1 MKKLMTLILCLALSS
16 GAASAQSHEAQQL
29 LLNVEKLSQFKQLLK
44 DMKKGYEILTYG
56 YNTVKDISQGN
67 FSLHKTFLDG
77 LLQVSPTVR
86 NYRKVVGIV
95 NHQIT
100 LVDEYRSAFAR
111 FRNGDNFTPQEIQ
124 YLSSVYGRLFD
135 DSLRNLD
142 DLATIITAGRARMSD
157 DERLKEIDRIF
168 AEMEDKVLFL
178 RSFNN
183 STSILALQREKERK
197 DAKSVGALH
206 GIGPNH

>member
-1 MKKLMTLILCLALSS
+1 MKKLITFILCLALF
-16 GAASAQSHEAQQL
+16 GDTARAQSHEAQQL
-29 LLNVEKLSQFKQLLK
+29 LLNVEKLSQFRQLLK

-77 LLQVSPTVR
+77 LLQVSPAVR

-95 NHQIT
+95 NYQIV
-100 LVDEYRSAFAR
+100 LVDEYRTAFGR
-111 FRNGDNFTPQEIQ
+111 FRNEGNFTPREIQ
-124 YLSSVYGRLFD
+124 YLSSVYGRLID

-142 DLATIITAGRARMSD
+142 ELATIITAGKARMND

-178 RSFNN
+178 RNFNN
-183 STSILALQREKERK
+183 NTSVLALQRAKERR
-197 DAKSVGALH
+197 DAQSMGKLY
-206 GIGPNH
+206 GINPNQ

>member
-1 MKKLMTLILCLALSS
+1 MKILVTFILCLTFLGGSVR
-16 GAASAQSHEAQQL
+16 AQSHEAQQL
-29 LLNVEKLSQFKQLLK
+29 LLNVEKLSQFRQLLK

-95 NHQIT
+95 NYQIT
-100 LVDEYRSAFAR
+100 LVNEYRSAFGR
-111 FRNGDNFTPQEIQ
+111 FRNEGNFTPREIQ
-124 YLSSVYGRLFD
+124 YLSTVYGRLFD

-142 DLATIITAGRARMSD
+142 DLTTIITAGRARMND

-178 RSFNN
+178 RNFNN
-183 STSILALQREKERK
+183 NTSVLALQRARERA
-197 DAKSVGALH
+197 DVQSVGKLH
-206 GIGPNH
+206 GINTNQ

>member
-1 MKKLMTLILCLALSS
+1 MKKLMTLIVCLALSS

-111 FRNGDNFTPQEIQ
+111 FRNEDNFTPQEIQ

-142 DLATIITAGRARMSD
+142 DLATIITSGKARMSD

-168 AEMEDKVLFL
+168 AEMEDKLLFL

-183 STSILALQREKERK
+183 STSILALQRAKERK
-197 DAKSVGALH
+197 DARSVGTLH
-206 GIGPNH
+206 GIEPNH

>member
-1 MKKLMTLILCLALSS
+1 MKSILTSILCVVLLVGSAR
-16 GAASAQSHEAQQL
+16 AQSHEAQQL

-86 NYRKVVGIV
+86 NYRKVAGIV
-95 NHQIT
+95 NYQIT
-100 LVDEYRSAFAR
+100 LVDEYRSAFGR
-111 FRNGDNFTPQEIQ
+111 FRREGNFTPQEIQ
-124 YLSSVYGRLFD
+124 YLSTVYGRLFD

-157 DERLKEIDRIF
+157 DERLREIDRIF
-168 AEMEDKVLFL
+168 ADMEDKVLFL
-178 RSFNN
+178 RNFNN
-183 STSILALQREKERK
+183 NTSVLALQRAKERK
-197 DAKSVGALH
+197 DAQTVGRLH
-206 GIGPNH
+206 GINPNQ